1 MYNFFAVSRNC
12 SSSDFHCNNT
22 GRCIPHTWVCDKDDD
37 CGDGS
42 DENEEK
48 CKLFNNSTCSLDK
61 FECVNKKCI
70 LEVIVTIYDLKLSV
84 YIFKI

>member
-1 MYNFFAVSRNC
+1 MSRNC
-12 SSSDFHCNNT
+12 SSTEFRCNKT
-22 GRCIPHTWVCDKDDD
+22 GRCIPATWVCDTDND

-48 CKLFNNSTCSLDK
+48 CKTLMITNCPLDQ

-70 LEVIVTIYDLKLSV
+70 FEVIMITKLKV
-84 YIFKI
+84 YIN

>member
-1 MYNFFAVSRNC
+1 MSRNC
-12 SSSDFHCNNT
+12 SNNDFHCNKT
-22 GRCIPHTWVCDKDDD
+22 GRCIPFTWVCDKDND

-48 CKLFNNSTCSLDK
+48 CKLFNITTCPLDL

-70 LEVIVTIYDLKLSV
+70 LEVII
-84 YIFKI
+84 I